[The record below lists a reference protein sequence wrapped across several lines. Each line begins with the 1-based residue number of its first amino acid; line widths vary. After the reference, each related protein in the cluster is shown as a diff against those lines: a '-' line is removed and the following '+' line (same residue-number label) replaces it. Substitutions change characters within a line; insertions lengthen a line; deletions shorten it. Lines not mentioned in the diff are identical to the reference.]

1 LDFLIL
7 VTLGT
12 QDKGFERLLKQ
23 VDEEIKKGNI
33 KEKVVVQ
40 AGYTKYESPNMKIFD
55 LIPAD
60 EFDDL
65 VSKARLIITHAGAG
79 SILSAVKKGKVV
91 IAAPRLKKYGEH
103 TNDHQLQ
110 IAKEFAD
117 AGYILELRDFHKLDK
132 LLEKSKTFK
141 PKKFVSNTPNM
152 VKLVSDYIEE
162 TDNISWYN
170 KYSEFLWY
178 GFFGV
183 LTTLINIVSFALL
196 DKTGLNV
203 YFSNLIAWLLSVLFA
218 FITNKLFVFNSKDFT
233 FKVFFKELVSFFFF
247 RILSLGID
255 MAGMFICLESIKLSK
270 LISKIIVNVIVIV
283 ANYIF
288 SKLFIFKKKSSEV

>member
-1 LDFLIL
+1 MIL

-12 QDKGFERLLKQ
+12 QDKGFERLLRQ

-40 AGYTKYESPNMKIFD
+40 AGCTKYESPNMEIFD

-60 EFDDL
+60 QFDDL

-91 IAAPRLKKYGEH
+91 IAAPRLKKYREH

-110 IAKEFAD
+110 IAKEFAED
-117 AGYILELRDFHKLDK
+117 GYILELRDFQKLGK

-152 VKLVSDYIEE
+152 VKLISDYIEE
-162 TDNISWYN
+162 ADNISWYN

-183 LTTLINIVSFALL
+183 LTTLINIISFALL

-203 YFSNLIAWLLSVLFA
+203 YISNLIAWFLSVLFA

-247 RILSLGID
+247 RIVSLGID
-255 MAGMFICLESIKLSK
+255 MVGMFVFLEVIKLNK
-270 LISKIIVNVIVIV
+270 MISKIIANVIVII
-283 ANYIF
+283 ANYVF
-288 SKLFIFKKKSSEV
+288 SKLFIFKKKVSEV

>member
-1 LDFLIL
+1 MIL

-40 AGYTKYESPNMKIFD
+40 AGYTKYESPNMEIFD

-60 EFDDL
+60 EFDNL

-110 IAKEFAD
+110 IAKEFA
-117 AGYILELRDFHKLDK
+117 
-132 LLEKSKTFK
+132 
-141 PKKFVSNTPNM
+141 VSIIMSNYT
-152 VKLVSDYIEE
+152 E
-162 TDNISWYN
+162 ISHFIRITTM
-170 KYSEFLWY
+170 EF
-178 GFFGV
+178 
-183 LTTLINIVSFALL
+183 AHR
-196 DKTGLNV
+196 
-203 YFSNLIAWLLSVLFA
+203 YF
-218 FITNKLFVFNSKDFT
+218 
-233 FKVFFKELVSFFFF
+233 
-247 RILSLGID
+247 
-255 MAGMFICLESIKLSK
+255 
-270 LISKIIVNVIVIV
+270 
-283 ANYIF
+283 
-288 SKLFIFKKKSSEV
+288 

>member
-1 LDFLIL
+1 MIL

-40 AGYTKYESPNMKIFD
+40 AGYTKYESPNMEIFD

-60 EFDDL
+60 EFDNL

-162 TDNISWYN
+162 ADNISWYN
-170 KYSEFLWY
+170 KYSEILWY

-183 LTTLINIVSFALL
+183 LTTLVNIISFALL

-203 YFSNLIAWLLSVLFA
+203 YFSNLLAWFFSVLFA
-218 FITNKLFVFNSKDFT
+218 FITNKLFVFDSKDFT
-233 FKVFFKELVSFFFF
+233 FRVFFKELVSFFIF
-247 RILSLGID
+247 RIVSLGID
-255 MAGMFICLESIKLSK
+255 MAGMYVCLETIKLNK
-270 LISKIIVNVIVIV
+270 MISKIIVNVVVII
-283 ANYIF
+283 ANYVF
-288 SKLFIFKKKSSEV
+288 SKLFIFRKKSSEV

>member
-1 LDFLIL
+1 MIL

-40 AGYTKYESPNMKIFD
+40 AGYTKYESSNMEIFD

-162 TDNISWYN
+162 ADNISWYN
-170 KYSEFLWY
+170 KYSEILWY

-183 LTTLINIVSFALL
+183 LTTLINIISFALL

-203 YFSNLIAWLLSVLFA
+203 YFSNFLAWFFSVIFA
-218 FITNKLFVFNSKDFT
+218 FVTNKLFVFNSKDFT

-247 RILSLGID
+247 RIVSLGID
-255 MAGMFICLESIKLSK
+255 MAGMYVCLEAIKLNK
-270 LISKIIVNVIVIV
+270 LISKIVVNVIVII
-283 ANYIF
+283 ANYVF

>member
-1 LDFLIL
+1 MIL

-33 KEKVVVQ
+33 REKVVVQ
-40 AGYTKYESPNMKIFD
+40 AGYTKYESPNMEIFD

-60 EFDDL
+60 KFDYL

-117 AGYILELRDFHKLDK
+117 AGYILELRDFQKLGK

-141 PKKFVSNTPNM
+141 PKKFVSNTSNM

-162 TDNISWYN
+162 ADNISWYN
-170 KYSEFLWY
+170 KYSEILWY

-183 LTTLINIVSFALL
+183 LTTLINIVSFTLL
-196 DKTGLNV
+196 DKT
-203 YFSNLIAWLLSVLFA
+203 
-218 FITNKLFVFNSKDFT
+218 
-233 FKVFFKELVSFFFF
+233 
-247 RILSLGID
+247 
-255 MAGMFICLESIKLSK
+255 
-270 LISKIIVNVIVIV
+270 
-283 ANYIF
+283 
-288 SKLFIFKKKSSEV
+288 

>member
-1 LDFLIL
+1 MIL

-12 QDKGFERLLKQ
+12 QDKGFERLLRQ

-40 AGYTKYESPNMKIFD
+40 AGCTKYESPNMEIFD

-60 EFDDL
+60 QFDDL

-117 AGYILELRDFHKLDK
+117 DGYILELRDFQKLGK

-152 VKLVSDYIEE
+152 VKLISDYIEE
-162 TDNISWYN
+162 ADNISWYN

-183 LTTLINIVSFALL
+183 LTTLINIISFALL

-203 YFSNLIAWLLSVLFA
+203 YISNLIAWFLSVLFA

-247 RILSLGID
+247 RIVSLGID
-255 MAGMFICLESIKLSK
+255 MVGMFVFLEVIKLNK
-270 LISKIIVNVIVIV
+270 MISKIIANVIVII
-283 ANYIF
+283 ANYVF
-288 SKLFIFKKKSSEV
+288 SKLFIFKKKVSEV

>member
-1 LDFLIL
+1 MIL

-40 AGYTKYESPNMKIFD
+40 AGYTKYESPNMEIFD
-55 LIPAD
+55 LIPTD
-60 EFDDL
+60 EFDNL

-152 VKLVSDYIEE
+152 VKLVSDYIEDA
-162 TDNISWYN
+162 DNISWYN
-170 KYSEFLWY
+170 KYSEILWY

-183 LTTLINIVSFALL
+183 LTTLVNIISFALL

-203 YFSNLIAWLLSVLFA
+203 YFSNLLAWFFSVLFA
-218 FITNKLFVFNSKDFT
+218 FITNKLFVFDSKDFT
-233 FKVFFKELVSFFFF
+233 FRVFFKELVSFFFF
-247 RILSLGID
+247 RIVSLGID
-255 MAGMFICLESIKLSK
+255 MAGMYVCLETIKLNK
-270 LISKIIVNVIVIV
+270 MISKIIVNVVVII
-283 ANYIF
+283 ANYVF

>member
-1 LDFLIL
+1 MIL

-40 AGYTKYESPNMKIFD
+40 AGYTKYESPNMEIFD

>member
-1 LDFLIL
+1 MIL

-23 VDEEIKKGNI
+23 IDEEIKNGNI
-33 KEKVVVQ
+33 REKVVVQ
-40 AGYTKYESPNMKIFD
+40 AGYTKYESPNMEIFD

-60 EFDDL
+60 KFDDL

-117 AGYILELRDFHKLDK
+117 AGYILELRDFQKLGK

-141 PKKFVSNTPNM
+141 PKKFVSNTSNM

-162 TDNISWYN
+162 ADNISWYN
-170 KYSEFLWY
+170 KYSEILWY

-183 LTTLINIVSFALL
+183 LTTLINIVSFTLL

-203 YFSNLIAWLLSVLFA
+203 YFSNLLAWFLSVLFA

-247 RILSLGID
+247 RIVSLGID
-255 MAGMFICLESIKLSK
+255 MAGMYICLEAIKLNK
-270 LISKIIVNVIVIV
+270 MISKIIVNVVVII
-283 ANYIF
+283 ANYVF

>member
-1 LDFLIL
+1 MIL

-12 QDKGFERLLKQ
+12 QDKGFERLLRQ

-40 AGYTKYESPNMKIFD
+40 AGCTKYESPNMEIFD

-60 EFDDL
+60 QFDDL

-110 IAKEFAD
+110 IVKEFAD
-117 AGYILELRDFHKLDK
+117 DGYILELRDFQKLGK

-152 VKLVSDYIEE
+152 VKLISDYIEE
-162 TDNISWYN
+162 ADNISWYN

-183 LTTLINIVSFALL
+183 LTTLINIISFALL

-203 YFSNLIAWLLSVLFA
+203 YISNLIAWFLSVLFA

-247 RILSLGID
+247 RIVSLGID
-255 MAGMFICLESIKLSK
+255 MVGMFVFLEVIKLNK
-270 LISKIIVNVIVIV
+270 MISKIIANVIVII
-283 ANYIF
+283 ANYVF
-288 SKLFIFKKKSSEV
+288 SKLFIFKKKVSEV

>member
-1 LDFLIL
+1 MIL

>member
-1 LDFLIL
+1 MIL

-33 KEKVVVQ
+33 KEKVIVQ
-40 AGYTKYESPNMKIFD
+40 AGYTKYESVNMEIFD

-117 AGYILELRDFHKLDK
+117 KGYILELRDFQKLGK

-152 VKLVSDYIEE
+152 IKLVSDYIEE
-162 TDNISWYN
+162 TDNTSWYN

-183 LTTLINIVSFALL
+183 LTTLINIVSFTLL

-247 RILSLGID
+247 RMLSLGID
-255 MAGMFICLESIKLSK
+255 MIGMFICLESIKLNK
-270 LISKIIVNVIVIV
+270 LISKIIVNVIVII

-288 SKLFIFKKKSSEV
+288 SKLFIFKKKNSEV

>member
-1 LDFLIL
+1 MIL

-40 AGYTKYESPNMKIFD
+40 AGYTKYESSNMEIFD

-162 TDNISWYN
+162 ADNISWYN
-170 KYSEFLWY
+170 KYSEILWY

-183 LTTLINIVSFALL
+183 LTTLINIISFALL

-203 YFSNLIAWLLSVLFA
+203 YFSNFLAWFFSVIFA
-218 FITNKLFVFNSKDFT
+218 FVTNKLFVFNSKDFT

-247 RILSLGID
+247 RIVSLGID
-255 MAGMFICLESIKLSK
+255 MAGMYVCLEAIKLNK
-270 LISKIIVNVIVIV
+270 LISKIIVNVIVII
-283 ANYIF
+283 ANYVF